1 MAMAFPNK
9 LLAEQEKLVFDLKPH
24 WIELLLPVFWT
35 AVLAVAAYLA
45 QTIAKDN
52 STARLVVFLMV
63 LALWLWLAVVPF
75 LRWAY
80 TDFVL
85 TTDRLVT
92 RTGVLAKHSKEIPL
106 ERINDV
112 TFNQSVTQRMVGAGT
127 LVVESAG
134 ERGQETI
141 RHVRNPEQ
149 VQLMIYKEVE
159 QNANRM
165 SPPTS
170 GSSSPAPAQPASGS
184 ASPAPA
190 PERQG
195 VSIPEQIE
203 ALARLKEEG
212 VISEAEYEAKKA
224 QLLERM

>member
-1 MAMAFPNK
+1 MAFPNK
-9 LLAEQEKLVFDLKPH
+9 LLADHEKLVFDLKPH
-24 WIELLLPVFWT
+24 WIELLFPAFWT
-35 AVLAVAAYLA
+35 AVVAVAAYLG
-45 QTIAKDN
+45 QTIARHN
-52 STARLVVFLMV
+52 STARLVVFLIA
-63 LALWLWLAVVPF
+63 LALWFWLAVVPF

-112 TFNQSVTQRMVGAGT
+112 TFNQSVLQRMVGAGT

-141 RHVRNPEQ
+141 SHVRNPEQ

-165 SPPTS
+165 TRPPAAAEATP
-170 GSSSPAPAQPASGS
+170 SPARAGA
-184 ASPAPA
+184 
-190 PERQG
+190 
-195 VSIPEQIE
+195 SIPEQIE

-212 VISEAEYEAKKA
+212 AISEAEYETKKA

>member
-1 MAMAFPNK
+1 MAFPNK
-9 LLAEQEKLVFDLKPH
+9 LLAEHEKLVFDLKPH
-24 WIELLLPVFWT
+24 WIELLLPIFWT
-35 AVLAVAAYLA
+35 AVIAIAAYLA
-45 QTIAKDN
+45 QMVAHDN
-52 STARLVVFLMV
+52 STARLVVFLV
-63 LALWLWLAVVPF
+63 ALALWLWLAVVPF

-112 TFNQSVTQRMVGAGT
+112 TFNQSVPQRMVGAGT

-165 SPPTS
+165 SQPTS
-170 GSSSPAPAQPASGS
+170 GSTSPAPS
-184 ASPAPA
+184 
-190 PERQG
+190 PERSG

-203 ALARLKEEG
+203 ALARLKQEG
-212 VISEAEYEAKKA
+212 VISEAEYETKKA

>member
-1 MAMAFPNK
+1 VAMAFPNK
-9 LLAEQEKLVFDLKPH
+9 LLADHEKLVFDLKPH
-24 WIELLLPVFWT
+24 WIELLFPIFWT
-35 AVLAVAAYLA
+35 AVVAVAAYLA
-45 QTIAKDN
+45 QTIARDN
-52 STARLVVFLMV
+52 STARLVVFLIA

-112 TFNQSVTQRMVGAGT
+112 TFNQSVLQRMVGAGT

-141 RHVRNPEQ
+141 SHVRNPEQ

-165 SPPTS
+165 TRPPAAAESTP
-170 GSSSPAPAQPASGS
+170 SPARAGA
-184 ASPAPA
+184 
-190 PERQG
+190 
-195 VSIPEQIE
+195 SIPEQIE

-212 VISEAEYEAKKA
+212 AISEAEYQTKKA

>member
-1 MAMAFPNK
+1 VAMAFPNK
-9 LLAEQEKLVFDLKPH
+9 LLADHEKLVFDLKPH
-24 WIELLLPVFWT
+24 WIELLLPIFWT
-35 AVLAVAAYLA
+35 VVIAIAAYLA
-45 QTIAKDN
+45 QIVAKDN
-52 STARLVVFLMV
+52 STARLVVFLIA

-112 TFNQSVTQRMVGAGT
+112 TFNQSVPQRMVGAGT
-127 LVVESAG
+127 LVIESAG

-165 SPPTS
+165 SQPAA
-170 GSSSPAPAQPASGS
+170 GSTSPAPT
-184 ASPAPA
+184 
-190 PERQG
+190 PERPG
-195 VSIPEQIE
+195 VSIPDQIE
-203 ALARLKEEG
+203 ALARLKQEG

>member
-1 MAMAFPNK
+1 MAFPNK
-9 LLAEQEKLVFDLKPH
+9 LLAEHEKLVFDLKPH

-45 QTIAKDN
+45 QMIAGDN
-52 STARLVVFLMV
+52 STAKLVVFLIAV
-63 LALWLWLAVVPF
+63 ALWLWLAVVPF

-112 TFNQSVTQRMVGAGT
+112 TFNQTVPQRMVGAGT

-165 SPPTS
+165 S
-170 GSSSPAPAQPASGS
+170 QPARGS
-184 ASPAPA
+184 TSPAPA
-190 PERQG
+190 PDRPG

-203 ALARLKEEG
+203 ALARLKQEG

>member
-9 LLAEQEKLVFDLKPH
+9 LLAEHEKLVFDLKPH

-45 QTIAKDN
+45 QMIAGDN
-52 STARLVVFLMV
+52 STAKLVVFLIAV
-63 LALWLWLAVVPF
+63 ALWLWLAVVPF

-112 TFNQSVTQRMVGAGT
+112 TFNQTVPQRMVGAGT

-165 SPPTS
+165 SQ
-170 GSSSPAPAQPASGS
+170 AASGPT
-184 ASPAPA
+184 SPAPA
-190 PERQG
+190 PERPG

-203 ALARLKEEG
+203 ALARLKQEG

-224 QLLERM
+224 ELLERM

>member
-1 MAMAFPNK
+1 VAMAFPNK
-9 LLAEQEKLVFDLKPH
+9 LLAEHEKLVFDLKPH

-35 AVLAVAAYLA
+35 AILAVAAYLA
-45 QTIAKDN
+45 QMIAGDN
-52 STARLVVFLMV
+52 STAKLVVFLIAV
-63 LALWLWLAVVPF
+63 ALWLWLAVVPF

-112 TFNQSVTQRMVGAGT
+112 TFNQTVPQRMVGAGT

-141 RHVRNPEQ
+141 RYVRNPEQ

-165 SPPTS
+165 S
-170 GSSSPAPAQPASGS
+170 QPASGAPS
-184 ASPAPA
+184 QAPA
-190 PERQG
+190 PERRG

-203 ALARLKEEG
+203 ALARLKQEG

-224 QLLERM
+224 ELLERM